1 MNRVL
6 VLSVVAIF
14 SVTACASAPKTVTLP
29 TENTLGTATPD
40 ATKEAPK
47 RSESGDSGAEDLT
60 RPVLFAYDS
69 SEIDSRYSS
78 QLQGLAQD
86 LRSRNGKV
94 LIEGHTDE
102 RGSTEY
108 NLALGER
115 RAHSAKRHLT
125 RLGVADGSIKTIS
138 YGEERPAVLGDT
150 ESAFSK
156 NRRAEFVLSN

>member
-14 SVTACASAPKTVTLP
+14 SATACASAPKKVTLP
-29 TENTLGTATPD
+29 TEDTLGTATPD
-40 ATKEAPK
+40 ETKEAPA
-47 RSESGDSGAEDLT
+47 RAEASDATSDDLT

-69 SEIDSRYSS
+69 SEIDSMYSS

-86 LRSRNGKV
+86 LRSRNGQL

-102 RGSTEY
+102 RGGTEY

-115 RAHSAKRHLT
+115 RAQSAKRHLT
-125 RLGVADGSIKTIS
+125 RLGVADASINTIS
-138 YGEERPAVLGDT
+138 YGEERPAALGDT
-150 ESAFSK
+150 ESVHSK